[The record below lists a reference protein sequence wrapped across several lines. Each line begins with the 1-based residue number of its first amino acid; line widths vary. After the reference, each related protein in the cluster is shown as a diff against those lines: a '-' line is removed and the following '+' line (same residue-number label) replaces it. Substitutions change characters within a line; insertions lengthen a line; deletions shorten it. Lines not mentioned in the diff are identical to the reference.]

1 LHDAAPKPV
10 RNEPADTSFEESHGE
25 PLAKVLDL
33 ETWMPGGDLL
43 SAYGRL
49 EREVDEALAQ
59 ENDMRKSV
67 RDVVFPRI
75 AASDWAPKN
84 AGVRKAKVSDL
95 ERIHRGLLFNG
106 GVEACDGTSVVHD
119 TIPLT
124 ITQIGVSL
132 VSYNGSQ
139 GTWAHRLFRRDLRS
153 RLADPVEEALAVLER
168 RESREAVGSGADKMS
183 ELARRGIMAYAERA
197 ILKDK
202 STALWRMGHGSPAP
216 YELLSNLWSSQ
227 SDRLRVALDLIDW
240 YVNYKR
246 FVFVPSEPR
255 KRHLLTIGNALDP
268 MEFAILQT
276 LQPDIEH
283 MIETGGYRDD
293 SGVRPLMRQF
303 CAEVAPHIVVGL
315 YRVWKGSPP
324 FLFYAHEDCADMA
337 VRIAMA
343 DSMLQ
348 EHRGFPMLIDLADN
362 ICTSTF
368 GPDTFKTSVEMAYSE
383 AGEPFRYLSE
393 RTTR

>member
-1 LHDAAPKPV
+1 
-10 RNEPADTSFEESHGE
+10 
-25 PLAKVLDL
+25 
-33 ETWMPGGDLL
+33 
-43 SAYGRL
+43 
-49 EREVDEALAQ
+49 
-59 ENDMRKSV
+59 
-67 RDVVFPRI
+67 
-75 AASDWAPKN
+75 
-84 AGVRKAKVSDL
+84 
-95 ERIHRGLLFNG
+95 
-106 GVEACDGTSVVHD
+106 
-119 TIPLT
+119 
-124 ITQIGVSL
+124 
-132 VSYNGSQ
+132 
-139 GTWAHRLFRRDLRS
+139 
-153 RLADPVEEALAVLER
+153 
-168 RESREAVGSGADKMS
+168 
-183 ELARRGIMAYAERA
+183 MAYAERA